1 MTEER
6 RGEFM
11 GIPTERTGHS
21 TEFHPLEE
29 TLQSN
34 VIAQERTQRQC
45 EDMALEQSHPSIM

>member
-11 GIPTERTGHS
+11 GIPAERTGHS

-29 TLQSN
+29 TLQNN
-34 VIAQERTQRQC
+34 VIAQQRTQRPR